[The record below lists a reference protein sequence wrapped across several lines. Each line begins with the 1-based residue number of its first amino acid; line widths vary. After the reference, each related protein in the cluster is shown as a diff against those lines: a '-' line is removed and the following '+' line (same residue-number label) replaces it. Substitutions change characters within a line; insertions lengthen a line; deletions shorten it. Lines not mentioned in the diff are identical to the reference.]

1 MGIYRLEFSKGPEVR
16 YLSHLE
22 MMRTFQRALRRAELP
37 LAFSEGFNPHPK
49 MSFASALAVG
59 VTSENEYMDLEL
71 KENLEPEEIMERLN
85 QSLPSGL
92 KVKRCIMLSQKGKAL
107 MAMVG
112 EAHYHIKVKLL
123 HALSQ
128 THIQEAITSLLK
140 KKSII
145 IEKKGKKGPK
155 KKEIRPGIIKLECV
169 GVDEEWVK
177 FTLAVQAGSEKNIR
191 PEEVMKALQIY
202 EKLPIDLE
210 LAIIHRKGLFKKGQE
225 QLMPGPHPAFKE

>member
-1 MGIYRLEFSKGPEVR
+1 
-16 YLSHLE
+16 

-37 LAFSEGFNPHPK
+37 LAFQKALIPILKCP
-49 MSFASALAVG
+49 FASALAVG

-85 QSLPSGL
+85 LKSSVWAQSKKMYYVVSR
-92 KVKRCIMLSQKGKAL
+92 KEKAL

-145 IEKKGKKGPK
+145 IEKKGKKGPE

-225 QLMPGPHPAFKE
+225 QLMPGPRPAFKE